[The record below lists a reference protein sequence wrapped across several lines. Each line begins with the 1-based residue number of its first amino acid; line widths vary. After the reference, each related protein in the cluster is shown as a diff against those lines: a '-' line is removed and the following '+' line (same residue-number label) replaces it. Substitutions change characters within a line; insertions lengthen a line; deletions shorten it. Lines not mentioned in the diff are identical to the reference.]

1 MYFPAIHDERTT
13 LRNYLQVQ
21 LQAIR
26 DAAHGLTDEQARQ
39 QPLASVFSVAGVIKH
54 CSYVLRNRLAAAGVL
69 DAKPS
74 YEDFMASF
82 TASFT
87 PDENEDLTTLL
98 EDYDRLCEQYLGLVE
113 EVDLDQ
119 VVQVPPAPWYGRNE
133 PDDATM
139 RYLVVHNLEEFAR
152 HAGHADI
159 IREQIDGA
167 KAAELNAAVEGRP
180 ANEFVTP
187 WKK

>member
-13 LRNYLQVQ
+13 LRNYMQVQ

-26 DAAHGLTDEQARQ
+26 DAAYGLTDAQARR
-39 QPLASVFSVAGVIKH
+39 QPLASVFSVSGVIKH
-54 CSYVLRNRLAAAGVL
+54 CSYVLRSRLAAAGVL
-69 DAKPS
+69 DAKPG

-82 TASFT
+82 A

-98 EDYDRLCEQYLGLVE
+98 EDYDRLCEQYLKLVE
-113 EVDLDQ
+113 ETDLDQ
-119 VVQVPPAPWYGRNE
+119 VVQAPPAPWYGRNE
-133 PDDATM
+133 PAETTM
-139 RYLVVHNLEEFAR
+139 RYLIVHNLEEFAR

-180 ANEFVTP
+180 ANKFVTP

>member
-26 DAAHGLTDEQARQ
+26 DAAHGLTDEQARR
-39 QPLASVFSVAGVIKH
+39 QPLASVFSVSGVIKH
-54 CSYVLRNRLAAAGVL
+54 CSYVLRSRLAAAGVL

-98 EDYDRLCEQYLGLVE
+98 EDYDRLCEQYLKLVE
-113 EVDLDQ
+113 ETDLDQ
-119 VVQVPPAPWYGRNE
+119 VVQAPPAPWYGRNE
-133 PDDATM
+133 PAETTM
-139 RYLVVHNLEEFAR
+139 RYLIVHNLEEFAR

>member
-13 LRNYLQVQ
+13 LRNYQQVQ

-26 DAAHGLTDEQARQ
+26 DAAHGLTDEQAKQR
-39 QPLASVFSVAGVIKH
+39 PLASVFSVAGVIKH
-54 CSYVLRNRLAAAGVL
+54 CSYVLRNRLCAAGVL
-69 DAKPS
+69 DAKPG

-82 TASFT
+82 T
-87 PDENEDLTTLL
+87 PGEDEDLDTLI
-98 EDYDRLCEQYLGLVE
+98 ENHDRLCEQYLRLVE
-113 EVDLDQ
+113 ETDLDQ
-119 VVQVPPAPWYGRNE
+119 VKQVPPAPWYGRNE

-139 RYLVVHNLEEFAR
+139 RYIVVHDLEEFAR

-187 WKK
+187 WKR

>member
-21 LQAIR
+21 LQAVR

-39 QPLASVFSVAGVIKH
+39 QPLASVFSVSGVIKH
-54 CSYVLRNRLAAAGVL
+54 CSYVLRSRLAAAGVL
-69 DAKPS
+69 DAKPG
-74 YEDFMASF
+74 YEDFM
-82 TASFT
+82 ASFT

-98 EDYDRLCEQYLGLVE
+98 EDYDRLCEQYLKLVE
-113 EVDLDQ
+113 ETDLDQ

-133 PDDATM
+133 SDEATM
-139 RYLVVHNLEEFAR
+139 RYLIVHNLAEFAR

-180 ANEFVTP
+180 ANKFVTP

>member
-39 QPLASVFSVAGVIKH
+39 QPLASVFSVSGVIKH

-74 YEDFMASF
+74 YENFMASF

-87 PDENEDLTTLL
+87 PDENEDLATLL

-133 PDDATM
+133 PDEATM

>member
-13 LRNYLQVQ
+13 LRNYMQVQ

-39 QPLASVFSVAGVIKH
+39 QPLASVFSVSGVIKH

-74 YEDFMASF
+74 HEDFYEDF

-119 VVQVPPAPWYGRNE
+119 VMQVPPAPWYGRNE
-133 PDDATM
+133 PADATM

>member
-26 DAAHGLTDEQARQ
+26 DAAHGLTDEQARR
-39 QPLASVFSVAGVIKH
+39 QPLASVFSVSGVIKH

-74 YEDFMASF
+74 HEDFYEDFMASF
-82 TASFT
+82 A
-87 PDENEDLTTLL
+87 PGEDEDLGTLL
-98 EDYDRLCEQYLGLVE
+98 ENHDRLCEQYLKLAE
-113 EVDLDQ
+113 ETDLDQ
-119 VVQVPPAPWYGRNE
+119 VIQVPPAPWYGRNE
-133 PDDATM
+133 PADTTM
-139 RYLVVHNLEEFAR
+139 RYLIVHDLEEFAR

>member
-13 LRNYLQVQ
+13 LRNYMQVQ

-26 DAAHGLTDEQARQ
+26 DTAYGLTDAQARRQ
-39 QPLASVFSVAGVIKH
+39 LLASVFSVSGVIKH

-69 DAKPS
+69 DVKPG

-82 TASFT
+82 A
-87 PDENEDLTTLL
+87 PGENEDLTTLL
-98 EDYDRLCEQYLGLVE
+98 EDYDRLCEQYLKLVE
-113 EVDLDQ
+113 ETDLDQ
-119 VVQVPPAPWYGRNE
+119 VVQAPPAPWYGRNE
-133 PDDATM
+133 PAETTM
-139 RYLVVHNLEEFAR
+139 RYLIVHDLEEFAR

-180 ANEFVTP
+180 ANKFVTP

>member
-13 LRNYLQVQ
+13 LRNYMQVQ

-39 QPLASVFSVAGVIKH
+39 QPLASVFSVSGVIKH

-69 DAKPS
+69 DVKPG

-82 TASFT
+82 T
-87 PDENEDLTTLL
+87 PDEHEDLTTLR
-98 EDYDRLCEQYLGLVE
+98 ENHDRLCEQYLRLVE

-119 VVQVPPAPWYGRNE
+119 VVQVPPSPWYGRNE

-139 RYLVVHNLEEFAR
+139 RYLVVHDLEEFAR